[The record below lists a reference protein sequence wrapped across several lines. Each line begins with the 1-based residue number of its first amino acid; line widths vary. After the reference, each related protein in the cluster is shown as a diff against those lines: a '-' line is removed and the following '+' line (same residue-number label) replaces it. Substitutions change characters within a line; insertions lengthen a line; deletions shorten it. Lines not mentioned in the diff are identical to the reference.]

1 MLPKVVGSQTTPRKI
16 SEHEEAGSRA
26 QETLTEQ
33 IRCKAWES
41 QHWWTLPQKILQQFL
56 LSGLGLRDHHPGARN
71 VSAPGTGAHAQA
83 VSNMPVHSAHAEL
96 SSFTL
101 TLFGGERRVRTSYLL
116 PRLGW
121 EESICSSW
129 PQWPKPCKN
138 EKPMGSGAETHTSLR
153 DEGYPPPKKKTSCF

>member
-1 MLPKVVGSQTTPRKI
+1 MQGLGITGLVDS
-16 SEHEEAGSRA
+16 
-26 QETLTEQ
+26 
-33 IRCKAWES
+33 
-41 QHWWTLPQKILQQFL
+41 PQKILQQFL
-56 LSGLGLRDHHPGARN
+56 LPGLALRDHRPGARH

-83 VSNMPVHSAHAEL
+83 VSNMPVHSARACGEL

-116 PRLGW
+116 LRLGW

-129 PQWPKPCKN
+129 PQWPKPCRN

-153 DEGYPPPKKKTSCF
+153 DEGRPPPQKKTSCFYLTMREKKGG